1 MGANPIMSKRSQQTS
16 SEPEGDHQQVVS
28 EAGCSEF
35 AGRVLSPEISRVVVR
50 EDNPECQG
58 KADSVHWLEGS
69 SLMHYMASVCDTTGI

>member
-1 MGANPIMSKRSQQTS
+1 MGESPIKSTPSQQTR
-16 SEPEGDHQQVVS
+16 SEPEGDHQQVMS

-69 SLMHYMASVCDTTGI
+69 SLMHDMASVCDTTGI